1 MITSRKSLKKQK
13 PTRRRGA
20 LVVEMAFVLPILV
33 TVIFACLEFSRMNMI
48 RNTAKNA
55 AYKAA
60 RKAIVPGA
68 TAAGAQT
75 EATNLMHSIGVN
87 DSTVTI
93 IPPVITSGT
102 MTVTVNIQT
111 NLSGNLFFAPMFLK
125 NKSIT
130 TTCTLNREDY

>member
-1 MITSRKSLKKQK
+1 MNRSRKTIRKQ
-13 PTRRRGA
+13 TESERRGA

-68 TAAGAQT
+68 TAAAAQT

-87 DSTVTI
+87 DSTVTVT
-93 IPPVITSGT
+93 PPVITSGT
-102 MTVTVNIQT
+102 TTVTINIQT